1 MQQVQELS
9 YSYLLATGL
18 LWLVYF
24 SPFAVIQAYFRFVA
38 PMALANPVANLP
50 PLKDSAPAFEL
61 EITPVTYDDYEDFDI
76 ELSEMD
82 ERRKRGLPCFRYFL
96 DGEGKIFRSN
106 EEWNEPVK
114 RAALEQD
121 Q

>member
-9 YSYLLATGL
+9 HSYLFATGL
-18 LWLVYF
+18 FWLVYF
-24 SPFAVIQAYFRFVA
+24 SPFAAISAYFRFTA
-38 PMALANPVANLP
+38 PRADSNSVNLTETGSLP
-50 PLKDSAPAFEL
+50 FQL

-76 ELSEMD
+76 ELSEVE

-96 DGEGKIFRSN
+96 DGEGKMFRSN
-106 EEWNEPVK
+106 EEWNDPAK